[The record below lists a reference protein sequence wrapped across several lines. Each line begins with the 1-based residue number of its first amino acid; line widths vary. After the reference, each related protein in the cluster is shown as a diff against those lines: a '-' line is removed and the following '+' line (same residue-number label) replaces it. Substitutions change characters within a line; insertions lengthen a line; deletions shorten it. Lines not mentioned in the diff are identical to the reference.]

1 MIKIW
6 EVVNYES
13 VRKMLN
19 LLYSQKPHSFSPL
32 FHPNSASNHPK
43 ITLFSP
49 HFSLRS
55 AQNHPISL
63 QNHPQFSIHFT
74 LIPPQFSLTLS
85 CVSLSSPMRTIKDE
99 HAGEEGRKLTIEVK
113 ADI

>member
-1 MIKIW
+1 MMIEIW

-13 VRKMLN
+13 VSKMLN
-19 LLYSQKPHSFSPL
+19 LLYSQNPHSFSPL
-32 FHPNSASNHPK
+32 FHPILAS
-43 ITLFSP
+43 
-49 HFSLRS
+49 
-55 AQNHPISL
+55 
-63 QNHPQFSIHFT
+63 NHPQFSIHFT
-74 LIPPQFSLTLS
+74 LIPPKFSLTLS

>member
-1 MIKIW
+1 
-6 EVVNYES
+6 
-13 VRKMLN
+13 MLN
-19 LLYSQKPHSFSPL
+19 LLYSQNPHS
-32 FHPNSASNHPK
+32 
-43 ITLFSP
+43 FSP

-55 AQNHPISL
+55 AQNPPISL

>member
-1 MIKIW
+1 MIEIW

-19 LLYSQKPHSFSPL
+19 LLYSQNPHSFSPL
-32 FHPNSASNHPK
+32 FHPNSAS
-43 ITLFSP
+43 
-49 HFSLRS
+49 
-55 AQNHPISL
+55 
-63 QNHPQFSIHFT
+63 NHPQFSIHFT

-113 ADI
+113 ADIKK

>member
-1 MIKIW
+1 MYEVINY
-6 EVVNYES
+6 EVVS
-13 VRKMLN
+13 KILN
-19 LLYSQKPHSFSPL
+19 LLYSQNPHSFSPL
-32 FHPNSASNHPK
+32 F
-43 ITLFSP
+43 
-49 HFSLRS
+49 
-55 AQNHPISL
+55 HPISL

>member
-1 MIKIW
+1 MMIEIR
-6 EVVNYES
+6 EMVNYEV

-19 LLYSQKPHSFSPL
+19 LLYSQNPHSFSPL

-63 QNHPQFSIHFT
+63 PFHPNFVIS
-74 LIPPQFSLTLS
+74 
-85 CVSLSSPMRTIKDE
+85 
-99 HAGEEGRKLTIEVK
+99 
-113 ADI
+113 